1 MDFLKMTIFLK
12 RSSHYYTAP
21 ITCTITCN
29 ITCNVGRRRQ
39 RGQTG
44 PELSKSSKMSSSE
57 HANLAEYIE
66 PAPFGGATSLGWRT

>member
-12 RSSHYYTAP
+12 RPSHYYTAP

-44 PELSKSSKMSSSE
+44 AELSKIIQNE
-57 HANLAEYIE
+57 HFRTQYIRHQE
-66 PAPFGGATSLGWRT
+66 VEDRRIDQLQLIY